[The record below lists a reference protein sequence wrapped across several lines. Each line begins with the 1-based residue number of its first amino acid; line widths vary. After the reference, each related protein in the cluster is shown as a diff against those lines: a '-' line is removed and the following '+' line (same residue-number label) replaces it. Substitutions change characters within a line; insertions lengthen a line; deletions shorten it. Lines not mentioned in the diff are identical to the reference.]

1 MDEMVRPHIC
11 LIYGTR
17 PEAIKLAPVYRELKQ
32 RAGVFD
38 TTVVVTAQHRQLL
51 DQMLTVFG
59 IKPDVDLD
67 IMREGQTLSQVTCRA
82 LEALQTTLHRLA
94 PDMVLVQG
102 DTTTVFTGALAAFY
116 EQIAVGHVEAGL
128 RSENKYSPFPEEINR
143 RMTGVL
149 ADLHFAPTPGARERL
164 LAENTPG
171 EQVFVTGNTVIDAL
185 QMMNAGC
192 APMPDATARLVEQV
206 SGRMILVT
214 VHRRENLGVAFTQIC
229 TALQRIV
236 HDFPDV
242 SVIWP
247 MHPNP
252 IVRRAAE
259 EMLGDHPQILL
270 CEPLDYFGFVPLM
283 AAADLIITDSG
294 GIQEEASA
302 LGTPVLVTRDTTERP
317 EGIAA
322 GVARLVGVETDTIV
336 TAATE
341 LLTNP
346 SAYARMSEPTSPY
359 GDGQAARR
367 ICDVLEFHFGLSE
380 RRPEDFSTTD
390 RDDATI
396 AGRPQ

>member
-1 MDEMVRPHIC
+1 MVRPHIC

-390 RDDATI
+390 HDDATI